1 MYQNIPN
8 IKLTSLETRTLAS
21 LVDVMRKIRNEIEHG
36 SGLGYKLDLLLDS
49 KCHALLL
56 NYELLLN
63 KELDESINNN
73 LAFPLF
79 VSEKLSEE
87 QKSAAKSVQQK
98 EYKIIK
104 DIISTYN
111 TTLDTDILSNNFYDF
126 KIYAIP
132 KSSSK
137 ETGVCEERSCKPANL
152 VRRGTN

>member
-79 VSEKLSEE
+79 VSENY
-87 QKSAAKSVQQK
+87 QKNRKVQLNL
-98 EYKIIK
+98 Y
-104 DIISTYN
+104 
-111 TTLDTDILSNNFYDF
+111 
-126 KIYAIP
+126 
-132 KSSSK
+132 SK
-137 ETGVCEERSCKPANL
+137 KNIR
-152 VRRGTN
+152 